1 MKESLEI
8 ARKRKNNMK
17 IYPIYTMLGLD
28 LLFFYGIK
36 VLFLS
41 QVKNIDLSYIVLT
54 ESFYAFF
61 FILLQV
67 PINVIMEK
75 IGSKSSIVLGN
86 VFNLLYIILIM
97 SASSFYQLIIAE
109 LIRAMAFG
117 LKNIS
122 ETSILDISIPETDRK
137 SIIFSK
143 VDSKGY
149 SRYCY
154 LYANYFMFNI
164 YNIFNCFFFI
174 I

>member
-1 MKESLEI
+1 MKETLEI
-8 ARKRKNNMK
+8 IKKRKNNMK

-86 VFNLLYIILIM
+86 VFNLLYIILMYKINKGI
-97 SASSFYQLIIAE
+97 FHLYFLILVIIGY
-109 LIRAMAFG
+109 LFSYFLFWKFNFIS
-117 LKNIS
+117 LK
-122 ETSILDISIPETDRK
+122 R
-137 SIIFSK
+137 FFK
-143 VDSKGY
+143 VKK
-149 SRYCY
+149 
-154 LYANYFMFNI
+154 M
-164 YNIFNCFFFI
+164 
-174 I
+174 